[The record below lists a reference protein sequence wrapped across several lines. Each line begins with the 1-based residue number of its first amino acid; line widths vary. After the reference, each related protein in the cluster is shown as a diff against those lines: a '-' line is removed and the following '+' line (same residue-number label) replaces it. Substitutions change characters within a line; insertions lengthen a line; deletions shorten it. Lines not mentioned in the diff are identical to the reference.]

1 MHDSNWLFLFHLLCE
16 NSKSIL
22 LEKRSKHFLYFFCI
36 VMTSNGHIPD
46 IEPLASISSGIPIK
60 LRSVVFPAPEGPRS
74 KHSSPWRTRPEA
86 FLRMMLPPDDH
97 ERSLKA
103 TKILLSVEGKRRL
116 LCDVCCFMAF
126 GKVSCDATRAL
137 TWLTSCHVIA
147 LAKFAF
153 LAYPVQIR
161 PFC

>member
-1 MHDSNWLFLFHLLCE
+1 
-16 NSKSIL
+16 
-22 LEKRSKHFLYFFCI
+22 
-36 VMTSNGHIPD
+36 MTSNGHIPD

-116 LCDVCCFMAF
+116 LCDVCCFMAKEEKF
-126 GKVSCDATRAL
+126 HVTLHVRL
-137 TWLTSCHVIA
+137 LTSCHVIA
-147 LAKFAF
+147 TK
-153 LAYPVQIR
+153 VDK
-161 PFC
+161 